1 MQTRPAEDTANIHNV
16 EPLSQHR
23 PEFRALIIDDDVDLL
38 MLLRRTLEFTAG
50 WEVHAASSGV
60 TGLDLARTIAPDVVL
75 VDVMMPEMDG
85 YEVCRRLKADPAT
98 ASLPIVLLTARREMN
113 QARVDSAGVAGV
125 LYKPFQPTELARQ
138 IRDFCR

>member
-1 MQTRPAEDTANIHNV
+1 
-16 EPLSQHR
+16 LSQR
-23 PEFRALIIDDDVDLL
+23 QPEFRALIIDDDLDLL

-50 WEVHAASSGV
+50 WEVHSASSGSV
-60 TGLDLARTIAPDVVL
+60 GLDLAATILPDVVL

-85 YEVCRRLKADPAT
+85 YEVCRRLKAAPAT
-98 ASLPIVLLTARREMN
+98 SHIPVVLLTARREMN

-125 LYKPFQPTELARQ
+125 LYKPFQPAELASQ